1 MGQQQLLLI
10 VLGVIIVGIAIAV
23 GVNQFKSSAV
33 DSNRQAVISDLLN
46 LGAKAQRYYRTP
58 TSLGGG
64 GQDFNGFSLNTLDQS
79 NSNGTYRLLTSVTG
93 ITADAAAATGATSI
107 SSSATTIYIV
117 GWGTETGNDATNPV
131 KTYVTVTADAITAV
145 QSPVN

>member
-10 VLGVIIVGIAIAV
+10 VLGVIIVGVAIAV

-33 DSNRQAVISDLLN
+33 DSNRQAIVSDLLN

-58 TSLGGG
+58 TTLGGG
-64 GQDFNGFSLNTLDQS
+64 GQDFNGFTLNTLDQS
-79 NSNGTYRLLTSVTG
+79 NSNGAYRLLTSVAG
-93 ITADAAAATGATSI
+93 IAADASAATGTTSI
-107 SSSATTIYIV
+107 SSSVTTIYIV
-117 GWGTETGNDATNPV
+117 GWGTETGNNATNPV
-131 KTYVTVTADAITAV
+131 KTYVTVTADAIMAV